1 MKDLKIAKMK
11 KMKFL
16 TVGLM
21 ALALT
26 ACNEKKTTEK
36 ASENVDEVGVETA
49 VTTQAK
55 LFGSW
60 ELISIHTEET
70 TDKKIEDLFPGKRP
84 TLNFEGNLMVHG
96 NDGCNNLTGE
106 YELKENNGI
115 VIGDKLASTRMFC
128 EGVSDFAFTK
138 GLTEVTNYEITE
150 SALLFKK
157 GNEVVME
164 FKQVSPDIQ
173 PEVK

>member
-1 MKDLKIAKMK
+1 MK
-11 KMKFL
+11 KIKFL

-26 ACNEKKTTEK
+26 ACNEKKSTEK
-36 ASENVDEVGVETA
+36 APETVEEPVVETA
-49 VTTQAK
+49 VITKAK

-60 ELISIHTEET
+60 ELIAIHTEET

-84 TLNFEGNLMVHG
+84 TLSFEGNLMVHG
-96 NDGCNNLTGE
+96 NDGCNNLNGE
-106 YELKENNGI
+106 YEIKENNGI

-128 EGVSDFAFTK
+128 DGVSDFAFTK

-150 SALLFKK
+150 SALIFKK
-157 GNEVVME
+157 GDQVVME
-164 FKQVSPDIQ
+164 FKQISPDIQ